1 MEPQHIKN
9 ASYMLYAYS
18 GDVIETMKKI
28 QKLNINPQTTD
39 VLKIQQSIDELA
51 KAQSALRKIRD
62 IATTSI
68 A

>member
-1 MEPQHIKN
+1 
-9 ASYMLYAYS
+9 MLYAYS